1 MNILDALLGITLDDE
16 SNDTS
21 WWEEAVFR
29 GLARNDPNDQAEERE
44 ITESADSQG
53 SELI

>member
-1 MNILDALLGITLDDE
+1 MNILDTLLGITLDED
-16 SNDTS
+16 SNDTA

-29 GLARNDPNDQAEERE
+29 GLARKGLNDPAEERE
-44 ITESADSQG
+44 VGESGLSQD